1 MKSWQVEVLSVGT
14 WNGDTFTRA
23 DLREIAANF
32 TRLRQHLRVPLKF
45 GHADGQTLLGQADG
59 DPALGWVSALDVR
72 GDRLVATFSHVP
84 LLVHQAV
91 ETGLYRHVSSEIA
104 YQVTFQG
111 EQIGKVL
118 VGVALLGADL
128 PAVSN
133 LADLGAY
140 LSARGLTPRRVYRFA
155 RADVGAGLQGRA
167 MTRSASHPASSAGPP
182 TSAERLREAPASPA
196 ERLRE
201 APASPAERLPEG
213 RANLAESV
221 REAPDGVARL
231 TAELAER
238 QAEVERLRLRE
249 AEAQDAL
256 RLAAFRSDRQSF
268 QAGLDA
274 WVRQGTL
281 TPQARDK
288 ALAAV
293 DAQERTYA
301 LTGAAPDGAQSGARS
316 GADAELQFGASLV
329 LELLSAMAKPGPL
342 ARESATAAPLGEL
355 VRQAAQPVAEALSRE
370 ADKLAATG
378 RFTLAQ
384 AQAHVLAQDP
394 ELAARWLAEIN
405 HTLPSGGA

>member
-23 DLREIAANF
+23 DLQEIAANF
-32 TRLRQHLRVPLKF
+32 ARLRRHLRVPLKF

-59 DPALGWVSALDVR
+59 DPALGWVAALDVR

-91 ETGLYRHVSSEIA
+91 QTSLYRHVSSEIA

-111 EQIGKVL
+111 ERIGKVL

-155 RADVGAGLQGRA
+155 RAGSDPDSQGRA
-167 MTRSASHPASSAGPP
+167 MTRSATHPASSAGPP
-182 TSAERLREAPASPA
+182 ASDAECLREAPPSPA

-201 APASPAERLPEG
+201 APLSPV
-213 RANLAESV
+213 ESPP
-221 REAPDGVARL
+221 EAPDGVARL
-231 TAELAER
+231 TVALAER
-238 QAEVERLRLRE
+238 QAEVERLHLRE

-256 RLAAFRSDRQSF
+256 RLAKFRADRLALQS
-268 QAGLDA
+268 GLDA
-274 WVRQGTL
+274 WVRQGAL

-288 ALAAV
+288 ALAAA
-293 DAQERTYA
+293 DAQQRTYA
-301 LTGAAPDGAQSGARS
+301 LAGAAQEAAQTVAARGAEP
-316 GADAELQFGASLV
+316 ELQFGAGLV
-329 LELLSAMAKPGPL
+329 LELLAGMARPAPL

-355 VRQAAQPVAEALSRE
+355 ARQAALPVADALSRE
-370 ADKLAATG
+370 AGKLAATG
-378 RFTLAQ
+378 RYSLAQ
-384 AQAHVLAQDP
+384 AQAQVLAQDP